1 MAGAFK
7 YRTNELETGEA
18 DFREESRVFP
28 LEEIDVLRAGTDKS
42 EKTRGTHPIFS
53 PSELRGYEPEKD
65 IVLVGDCH
73 IMRGEVFVI
82 GGEPGVGKS
91 TAATELAICG
101 ATGRPW
107 LGLPVHCRFKTMIIQ
122 TENGRYRLR
131 QEYQARGALVEI
143 EDSIRVS
150 EPPPYG
156 LTPGILTFNRT
167 SKQLSTNP
175 DPTW

>member
-1 MAGAFK
+1 MAGPFK
-7 YRTNELETGEA
+7 YQNGQDGAETVA
-18 DFREESRVFP
+18 FP
-28 LEEIDVLRAGTDKS
+28 LGEIDALRPGTDKS
-42 EKTRGTHPIFS
+42 EKTREPRIRFFK
-53 PSELRGYEPEKD
+53 PSELRDYEPEKH

-73 IMRGEVFVI
+73 VMRGEVFVI

-122 TENGRYRLR
+122 TENGRYRFR
-131 QEYQARGALVEI
+131 QEYRARGALAEI

-156 LTPGILTFNRT
+156 LTLGH
-167 SKQLSTNP
+167 P
-175 DPTW
+175 DFQSDIKAAIGRIPTRRGNS

>member
-1 MAGAFK
+1 MAGVFK
-7 YRTNELETGEA
+7 YRTNELEAGAA
-18 DFREESRVFP
+18 DFREGSRVFP
-28 LEEIDVLRAGTDKS
+28 LEEIDVLQAGTDKS
-42 EKTRGTHPIFS
+42 EKTREPRIRFFS

-131 QEYQARGALVEI
+131 QEYRG
-143 EDSIRVS
+143 
-150 EPPPYG
+150 
-156 LTPGILTFNRT
+156 
-167 SKQLSTNP
+167 
-175 DPTW
+175 